1 MKELKKGSM
10 NEKMDL
16 TYDIV
21 FDEYVIVPII
31 EKLVGN
37 IHAIGSCEVD
47 KERYENLK
55 NLYGILFKIIDKV
68 CDEAYRHSD
77 YRRSVSA
84 SGDKAIEILKDLK
97 VLIDDTL
104 QEVGEIKNEED

>member
-1 MKELKKGSM
+1 ME
-10 NEKMDL
+10 E

-55 NLYGILFKIIDKV
+55 NIHGILFKLIDKV
-68 CDEAYRHSD
+68 CDEAYSHNS
-77 YRRSVSA
+77 YMGSVSA

-104 QEVGEIKNEED
+104 QEVGEIENEKD

>member
-1 MKELKKGSM
+1 M
-10 NEKMDL
+10 NE

-21 FDEYVIVPII
+21 FDEYVVIPII

-84 SGDKAIEILKDLK
+84 SGKKAIEILKDLK
-97 VLIDDTL
+97 ALIDDTL
-104 QEVGEIKNEED
+104 QDVGELDNEED

>member
-1 MKELKKGSM
+1 M
-10 NEKMDL
+10 NE

-21 FDEYVIVPII
+21 FDEYVVIPIV
-31 EKLVGN
+31 EKLVGS
-37 IHAIGSCEVD
+37 IHAIGSSEID

-55 NLYGILFKIIDKV
+55 NLYGILFKLIDKV
-68 CDEAYRHSD
+68 CDEAYSHNS
-77 YRRSVSA
+77 YMGSVSS

-104 QEVGEIKNEED
+104 QEVGEIENEED

>member
-1 MKELKKGSM
+1 MEG
-10 NEKMDL
+10 

-21 FDEYVIVPII
+21 FDEYVVVPIV

-37 IHAIGSCEVD
+37 IHAIGSSEVD

-55 NLYGILFKIIDKV
+55 NMYDILYRLTDKV
-68 CDEAYRHSD
+68 CEEAYS
-77 YRRSVSA
+77 YNSYMGSVSA
-84 SGDKAIEILKDLK
+84 SGEKAIEILKDLK

-104 QEVGEIKNEED
+104 QEVGELNNEED

>member
-1 MKELKKGSM
+1 
-10 NEKMDL
+10 MDL

-31 EKLVGN
+31 EKLVGS
-37 IHAIGSCEVD
+37 IHAIGSYEID

-55 NLYGILFKIIDKV
+55 NLHRILFELIDKV

-84 SGDKAIEILKDLK
+84 SGDKAIETLKDLK

-104 QEVGEIKNEED
+104 QEVGELNCEED

>member
-1 MKELKKGSM
+1 MEES
-10 NEKMDL
+10 
-16 TYDIV
+16 YDIV
-21 FDEYVIVPII
+21 FDEYVIIPII

-37 IHAIGSCEVD
+37 IHAIGSCEID

-55 NLYGILFKIIDKV
+55 NLHGILFKLIDKV

-77 YRRSVSA
+77 YRGNVSA

-104 QEVGEIKNEED
+104 VMEL

>member
-1 MKELKKGSM
+1 MRELKKGSM

-21 FDEYVIVPII
+21 FDEYVIIPII

-37 IHAIGSCEVD
+37 IHAIGSCEID

-55 NLYGILFKIIDKV
+55 NLHGILFKLIDKV

-77 YRRSVSA
+77 YRGSVSA

-104 QEVGEIKNEED
+104 QEVGEIENEKD

>member
-10 NEKMDL
+10 NKKMDL

-21 FDEYVIVPII
+21 FDEHVVVPTI
-31 EKLVGN
+31 EKLVGS
-37 IHAIGSCEVD
+37 IHAVGSSEID

-84 SGDKAIEILKDLK
+84 SGKKAIEILKDLK

-104 QEVGEIKNEED
+104 QDVGELDNEED

>member
-1 MKELKKGSM
+1 M
-10 NEKMDL
+10 NE

-21 FDEYVIVPII
+21 FDEYAVIPIV

-37 IHAIGSCEVD
+37 IHAVGSCEID

-55 NLYGILFKIIDKV
+55 NLYGILFKLTDKV
-68 CDEAYRHSD
+68 CDEAYRYNS
-77 YRRSVSA
+77 YMGSVSA

-104 QEVGEIKNEED
+104 QEVGEIENEKD

>member
-1 MKELKKGSM
+1 MKELKKGNM

-31 EKLVGN
+31 EKLVGS
-37 IHAIGSCEVD
+37 IHAIGSCEID

-55 NLYGILFKIIDKV
+55 NLYGIIFELTDKV
-68 CDEAYRHSD
+68 CDEAYQYNS
-77 YRRSVSA
+77 YMRSVSA
-84 SGDKAIEILKDLK
+84 SGQKAIEILKNLK
-97 VLIDDTL
+97 TLIDDTL
-104 QEVGEIKNEED
+104 QEVGELNSEED